1 MYISEK
7 FPQSLS
13 VTRECLGLASRR
25 SAFAFCDDP
34 VDMSGC
40 VDGGVCAWVFLVCV
54 RVFVCGGVT

>member
-1 MYISEK
+1 M
-7 FPQSLS
+7 
-13 VTRECLGLASRR
+13 TRQCLGLASRR